1 MTLSIIIV
9 SYNTKELLG
18 DCLKSIFQNQGS
30 VNLEVIVVDNASVDG
45 SVNFIKENFPNI
57 KLIASKDNLGFGK
70 ANNRGSKIAKGDILL
85 FLNPDTIIEKNI
97 FSKLVDIF
105 SKDKNI
111 GIVSPQL
118 ILPDHSQQLWAYGEE
133 DKFYDLIKNKIFP
146 QSKKFIRCVSGNQ
159 IETGWVSGA
168 ALSIRKDIFEKI
180 KGFDENFFMYFE
192 DRDLC
197 YRAKDLGSKVVVNND
212 IQVIHFGGKTPIFN
226 RDRKKIYY
234 QAQNYYWRKR
244 YGLWNSFLMRFIRW
258 PYKFFVLCIKK

>member
-1 MTLSIIIV
+1 M
-9 SYNTKELLG
+9 
-18 DCLKSIFQNQGS
+18 
-30 VNLEVIVVDNASVDG
+30 
-45 SVNFIKENFPNI
+45 
-57 KLIASKDNLGFGK
+57 IASKDNLGFGK

-97 FSKLVDIF
+97 FFKLIDIF

-133 DKFYDLIKNKIFP
+133 DKFCDLIKSKIFSNP
-146 QSKKFIRCVSGNQ
+146 GAIAKNIFGNQ
-159 IETGWVSGA
+159 MEVGWVSGA
-168 ALSIRKDIFEKI
+168 ALSIRKDVFKKI

-197 YRAKDLGSKVVVNND
+197 YKVKELGYKVVVNNE
-212 IQVIHFGGKTPIFN
+212 IKVIHFGGKTPIFN

-234 QAQNYYWRKR
+234 QAQNYYWRKH
-244 YGLWNSFLMRFIRW
+244 YGLWSSGLMRFIRW